1 MSNFVGFMLWN
12 IDTSM
17 TELLSYSVYGKL
29 LKILS
34 CRLGEPKLIMLKTLL
49 CCYYYYV
56 VGILK
61 SCMSCKSICIKSEL
75 CSHHVGLDW
84 QILSWK
90 LKAYALMPNKMAMIL
105 SWEFYSEWYHMH
117 DESSLIR
124 VAFCWFVVCVSVV
137 LILSMYMSCVDIGWL
152 MS

>member
-1 MSNFVGFMLWN
+1 
-12 IDTSM
+12 
-17 TELLSYSVYGKL
+17 
-29 LKILS
+29 
-34 CRLGEPKLIMLKTLL
+34 MLKTLL

-61 SCMSCKSICIKSEL
+61 SCMSCKFICIKSEL

-84 QILSWK
+84 QK
-90 LKAYALMPNKMAMIL
+90 LKVEGLSLDASLNRQIL

-124 VAFCWFVVCVSVV
+124 VAFLLVCCMG
-137 LILSMYMSCVDIGWL
+137 I
-152 MS
+152 